1 MTQRLRQSVFHP
13 GLWAGIFLA
22 FLVPLTF
29 WGTRQQAEEPLPA
42 PTPTVSEAELERY
55 IAVYQAMHGNHSLTI
70 DEAVRPHGM
79 TVEEFRAL
87 ERRVQENHR
96 LVERVREALLE
107 YARANSAVALVPTPT
122 PTKAAGT
129 EKRRRRQ

>member
-1 MTQRLRQSVFHP
+1 MTGRIRQGVFHP
-13 GLWAGIFLA
+13 GLLVGLLLA

-29 WGTRQQAEEPLPA
+29 WGNRQQAEEPFPS
-42 PTPTVSEAELERY
+42 PTPTVSDVELERY
-55 IAVYQAMHGNHSLTI
+55 IAVYRAMHADHSLTI
-70 DEAVRPHGM
+70 DEALRPHGM
-79 TVEEFRAL
+79 TVEDFRNL

-107 YARANSAVALVPTPT
+107 YARSNSVLALEPTPT
-122 PTKAAGT
+122 PTKAAAT